1 MNLKMTN
8 GILFII
14 GAIAPIAIYMGLGP
28 DGADV
33 IDNAA
38 AEKIVFWIML
48 SLPVAFMM
56 TADTMSGGSGHSYA
70 KAGLLIMIIS
80 YAAGSVGDGIY
91 VQNSE
96 MGEALTSTFWPA
108 MMMGFGITGIG
119 YFVQKTFPTWLSG
132 LMILIGLFGFVV
144 IGIIGIDNEAL
155 EIPLWLGF
163 TITNLSL
170 GILTIRN
177 NKNTK

>member
-1 MNLKMTN
+1 MSTKTVN
-8 GILFII
+8 GILFIV

-28 DGADV
+28 DGGDV
-33 IDNAA
+33 INMAT
-38 AEKIVFWIML
+38 AEKFAYWIML
-48 SLPVAFMM
+48 SLPIAFMV

-80 YAAGSVGDGIY
+80 YAAGSLGDGIA

-96 MGEALTSTFWPA
+96 MGEALQSTFWPA

-119 YFVQKTFPTWLSG
+119 YFVQKTFPTWISG
-132 LMILIGLFGFVV
+132 LMILVGLFGFVV
-144 IGIIGIDNEAL
+144 IGVLGTDSEAL
-155 EIPLWLGF
+155 ELPLWLGF

-170 GILTIRN
+170 GILTIR
-177 NKNTK
+177 K